1 MPENYFKH
9 FPTIDFDVKNDGNL
23 IKAKDIFRSIR
34 VSSDA
39 SASVTGYEFTYIGE
53 QDRPDVLATKLYGD
67 PTLYWL
73 FWMVNDHLATYDDWP
88 KSQRILEKFIKRK
101 YSGKALV
108 SNLSTDITKNP
119 DTDENNQPIPH
130 TFTMGEKVVGSTS
143 SAFGFV
149 INIDPTNNQVVLND
163 IQGSFQNNE
172 TVTGSQ
178 SSKSFTLISV
188 RNFED
193 SPHHYENSE
202 GLKTTISTGNTP
214 VSNKE
219 YEQKF
224 NDDKRTIKYIKL
236 QHLEGLL
243 KEFKSFIR
251 A

>member
-34 VSSDA
+34 VASDVA
-39 SASVTGYEFTYIGE
+39 EGVTGYEYYYIGD
-53 QDRPDVLATKLYGD
+53 QDRPDVLATKLYAD

-101 YSGKALV
+101 YIGRCLV
-108 SNLSTDITKNP
+108 ANLQSDIVSSSDNKFL
-119 DTDENNQPIPH
+119 Q
-130 TFTMGEKVVGSTS
+130 GEKVVGSTS
-143 SAFGFV
+143 SAFGYI
-149 INIDPTNNQVVLND
+149 INIDPTNKQIILND
-163 IQGSFQNNE
+163 ITGTFQVGE

-178 SSKSFTLISV
+178 STKSFTINSV

-193 SPHHYENSE
+193 SPHHYEDSE
-202 GLKTTISTGNTP
+202 GLKTTVSTGNTP
-214 VSNKE
+214 ISNKE

-224 NDDKRTIKYIKL
+224 NDDKRSIRYIKL
-236 QHLEGLL
+236 QYIQGLL